1 MFSIGDFARH
11 GRVSV
16 RMLRHYDAIG
26 LLRPAYVDQ
35 VTGYRSYDA
44 RQLSRLNRV
53 VALKE
58 LGFTL
63 QQVQAILD
71 EKVGVEE
78 LRGMLRL
85 RQAELQSQITTDT
98 ARLAQVEARLQI
110 IEREGAMPADDVQ
123 IKRIPGVRVA
133 ELTGTAASFEPESI
147 TPVIQPLY
155 DELSGR
161 LDRVGLTPTGPAIAW
176 YEDSPD
182 GDGVLVHATLPV
194 DADPGNDHDFAIL
207 DLPEIEQ
214 AATIVR
220 CVSPAGPRARRRRP
234 GPGPCRRPVT
244 VGWRSFA
251 SASCSTTGTP
261 PSPARSPH
269 RCPTLWTRSPE
280 PARRLSKAGPMA
292 WTPWATTNRSGS
304 TCSPR
309 APARRRRARPAGGP
323 AWGRADR
330 AAPRS
335 CGSWRSGPARWP

>member
-155 DELSGR
+155 DALCGR

-194 DADPGNDHDFAIL
+194 DAEPGSDHDFAIV

-214 AATIVR
+214 AATIVHR
-220 CVSPAGPRARRRRP
+220 GSMDDVMPTIQTLAVWMDANGYRSAGYNRELYIECGEDREAW
-234 GPGPCRRPVT
+234 VT
-244 VGWRSFA
+244 E
-251 SASCSTTGTP
+251 
-261 PSPARSPH
+261 
-269 RCPTLWTRSPE
+269 LQE
-280 PARRLSKAGPMA
+280 PI
-292 WTPWATTNRSGS
+292 ATS
-304 TCSPR
+304 
-309 APARRRRARPAGGP
+309 
-323 AWGRADR
+323 
-330 AAPRS
+330 
-335 CGSWRSGPARWP
+335 